1 MGFKVLG
8 WMIVTCTRL
17 SLVCSDPQNH
27 LWLPGPGIEPRLLAP
42 VGGGEGGGKHDTIAV
57 KTCLVWSTTFYSEC
71 LIVAGFNWTT
81 EGYFYVE
88 SRRSKKTDWADA
100 EMEYQ
105 NFGSNIDL
113 ARLDL
118 CVHLCSSI
126 KIDDLKKLLK
136 ELLWSCGKTI
146 RQKIPKCQ
154 LCFGWG
160 KEYFWQEKLRW
171 EWGYPGNLG

>member
-1 MGFKVLG
+1 M
-8 WMIVTCTRL
+8 
-17 SLVCSDPQNH
+17 
-27 LWLPGPGIEPRLLAP
+27 
-42 VGGGEGGGKHDTIAV
+42 
-57 KTCLVWSTTFYSEC
+57 EC
-71 LIVAGFNWTT
+71 
-81 EGYFYVE
+81 
-88 SRRSKKTDWADA
+88 
-100 EMEYQ
+100 Q

-113 ARLDL
+113 ATLDL

-136 ELLWSCGKTI
+136 ELLWSGGKTI